1 MKIGKK
7 LFSLLG
13 TALLATAVAWNFGG
27 ATEVQAAS
35 YTVNSSVSDV
45 QGNVGD
51 VINLPIHIESTQKLR
66 GLSGKLRGNY
76 DTTVLEFQGMEGKD
90 IPEAVLTS
98 TAGGNFSYLTS
109 SSNTFSSGTLNLK
122 FKVLKCS
129 ADPVSVTIR
138 DLYYTDGNESSDKV
152 TLTANVTVNHPQ
164 DQREEKVTKEATCT
178 EKGSKSIICKVCG
191 ATLETQEIPAL
202 GHKAGDWKVTK
213 EATCTE
219 KGSREQRCT
228 VCDEVVKTEEI
239 AALGHKAGDS
249 KLTIE
254 ATCTEKG
261 SREQRCTVCDEVVK
275 TEEIAA
281 LGHKDG
287 KWKITKESTFTEKGS
302 KELHCAVCDEVIKT
316 AVIPFK
322 GDINGNGK
330 IDLTDVSN
338 MVDSIT
344 DGSAVEAEIGDLNN
358 DGVVDLTDVSKLLDL
373 ITEGTV

>member
-90 IPEAVLTS
+90 IP
-98 TAGGNFSYLTS
+98 AGGNFSYLTS

-239 AALGHKAGDS
+239 AALGHKAGDW
-249 KLTIE
+249 KVTKE

>member
-1 MKIGKK
+1 M
-7 LFSLLG
+7 
-13 TALLATAVAWNFGG
+13 
-27 ATEVQAAS
+27 
-35 YTVNSSVSDV
+35 
-45 QGNVGD
+45 GD

-138 DLYYTDGNESSDKV
+138 DLYYT
-152 TLTANVTVNHPQ
+152 
-164 DQREEKVTKEATCT
+164 
-178 EKGSKSIICKVCG
+178 
-191 ATLETQEIPAL
+191 QEIPAL

-213 EATCTE
+213 
-219 KGSREQRCT
+219 
-228 VCDEVVKTEEI
+228 
-239 AALGHKAGDS
+239 
-249 KLTIE
+249 E

>member
-178 EKGSKSIICKVCG
+178 EKGRKSH
-191 ATLETQEIPAL
+191 L
-202 GHKAGDWKVTK
+202 
-213 EATCTE
+213 
-219 KGSREQRCT
+219 CT
-228 VCDEVVKTEEI
+228 V
-239 AALGHKAGDS
+239 
-249 KLTIE
+249 
-254 ATCTEKG
+254 
-261 SREQRCTVCDEVVK
+261 
-275 TEEIAA
+275 
-281 LGHKDG
+281 
-287 KWKITKESTFTEKGS
+287 
-302 KELHCAVCDEVIKT
+302 
-316 AVIPFK
+316 
-322 GDINGNGK
+322 
-330 IDLTDVSN
+330 
-338 MVDSIT
+338 
-344 DGSAVEAEIGDLNN
+344 
-358 DGVVDLTDVSKLLDL
+358 
-373 ITEGTV
+373 

>member
-51 VINLPIHIESTQKLR
+51 VINLPIHIESTQ
-66 GLSGKLRGNY
+66 KLRGNY

-239 AALGHKAGDS
+239 AALGHK
-249 KLTIE
+249 
-254 ATCTEKG
+254 
-261 SREQRCTVCDEVVK
+261 
-275 TEEIAA
+275 
-281 LGHKDG
+281 DG